1 MVLVR
6 YSGPIRGA
14 HMLSGELSTAG
25 LQVAFTTPTERR
37 GIGQEIVHLAMR
49 IESDVEA
56 GVVGGAALGAAQRVV
71 RAFKARH
78 PEVDV
83 DVEADETDDE

>member
-1 MVLVR
+1 ME
-6 YSGPIRGA
+6 
-14 HMLSGELSTAG
+14 H
-25 LQVAFTTPTERR
+25 R

-56 GVVGGAALGAAQRVV
+56 GVVGGAALAAAQRVV

-83 DVEADETDDE
+83 DVEVDERDDE